1 MKHSLSLVAL
11 FAALPAFADGTRQ
24 LDAHEHGVGALN
36 IAVDGRTVAMEFE
49 APGADIVGFEHPAIN
64 ADDRAAIDAAVSAL
78 AAPLDL
84 FVLPTAAGCSVT
96 RASAALTGDHEE
108 HHEEHADHD
117 DHEDHDNHDDH
128 AHEEHHDEHHEDDHA
143 EHAGHDHAE
152 EGDHTEFHA
161 EYMLDCAHPKEL
173 TQITFAYFER
183 FENAREVDVQVVTGS
198 GAQAFEVD
206 RAAPVLDLRSLF

>member
-1 MKHSLSLVAL
+1 MKHSLSFVAL

-49 APGADIVGFEHPAIN
+49 APGADIVGFEHPATN

-84 FVLPTAAGCSVT
+84 FVLPTSAGCSVT
-96 RASAALTGDHEE
+96 RASASLLDGHDDHEE
-108 HHEEHADHD
+108 HDAHEDHHD
-117 DHEDHDNHDDH
+117 DHD
-128 AHEEHHDEHHEDDHA
+128 HEDDHA
-143 EHAGHDHAE
+143 HDKHHDEQHDDEHAEHAE
-152 EGDHTEFHA
+152 EGEHTEFHA
-161 EYMLDCAHPKEL
+161 EYMLDCAHPIEL
-173 TQITFAYFER
+173 TQITFAYFDR

>member
-11 FAALPAFADGTRQ
+11 LSALPALADGTRQ

-36 IAVDGRTVAMEFE
+36 IAVDGRAVAMEFE
-49 APGADIVGFEHPAIN
+49 APGADIVGFEHPATN
-64 ADDRAAIDAAVSAL
+64 AADRAAIDAAVSAL

-84 FVLPTAAGCSVT
+84 FVLPDAAGCSVT
-96 RASAALTGDHEE
+96 RASASLLDGHDDHD
-108 HHEEHADHD
+108 HEEHADHD
-117 DHEDHDNHDDH
+117 DHDDHDHQDDH
-128 AHEEHHDEHHEDDHA
+128 AHDEHHDEHA
-143 EHAGHDHAE
+143 EHAE
-152 EGDHTEFHA
+152 EGEHTEFHA
-161 EYMLDCAHPKEL
+161 EYMLDCAHPEEL
-173 TQITFAYFER
+173 TRMTFAYFDR